1 MRAVTTTLIEATPLS
16 VRELARAVG
25 AQEQWVLRLVEVE
38 ILHVAEPSA
47 PPERWQFRSADLQR
61 ALAAR
66 RLERDF
72 GANLDTAALVLDLQ
86 AELRRLRALLGAHGI
101 RGQGAGS
108 ATDDM

>member
-1 MRAVTTTLIEATPLS
+1 MRTVTTLLETAPLT

-25 AQEQWVLRLVEVE
+25 AEDQWVLRLVEVE
-38 ILHVAEPSA
+38 ILRVDMPAE

-72 GANLDTAALVLDLQ
+72 GANLDTAALILDLQ
-86 AELRRLRALLGAHGI
+86 SELRRLRALAGAHGV
-101 RGQGAGS
+101 A
-108 ATDDM
+108 

>member
-1 MRAVTTTLIEATPLS
+1 MRAVTTVIESSPLT

-25 AQEQWVLRLVEVE
+25 AEDQWVLRLVEVE
-38 ILHVAEPSA
+38 ILHVDTPGE

-72 GANLDTAALVLDLQ
+72 GANLDTAALILDLQ
-86 AELRRLRALLGAHGI
+86 TELRRLRALMGAHGV
-101 RGQGAGS
+101 A
-108 ATDDM
+108 